1 MIEAYRQNISHV
13 LETIA
18 QKEEAK
24 LEAAAAIVRQTI
36 RVGGVIHTFGSGHS
50 ALVAADTINRTG
62 CPVGINQIIDKTD
75 DMAERLNGYGKTLLR
90 HYEEQYGLFEQ
101 DCLIVISN
109 SGRNP
114 SPIEIA
120 MGGKAR
126 GIKTIALC
134 NVKQANSLPS
144 RHESGLNLSQVA
156 DLVLDTHLPIG
167 EASLSLPQTG
177 LAVAP
182 ISTFAGMFIM
192 QSILLLALEGLER
205 EGAEIPIFVT
215 DNAGIEDADERN
227 AASRKRYQGRLR
239 RFGV

>member
-1 MIEAYRQNISHV
+1 MTNAYLHNINKV

-18 QKEEAK
+18 EEEQTK
-24 LEAAAAIVRQTI
+24 LDAAAAII
-36 RVGGVIHTFGSGHS
+36 RKSIKAGGIIHAFGSGHS

-62 CPVGINQIIDKTD
+62 CPVAINQIIDKTD
-75 DMAERLNGYGKTLLR
+75 DMAERLNGYGQTLLR
-90 HYEEQYGLFEQ
+90 HYEEQYGLFER

-114 SPIEIA
+114 LPIEIA
-120 MGGKAR
+120 MGGKAK
-126 GIKTIALC
+126 GLQTIAIC

-144 RHESGLNLSQVA
+144 RHETGLNLTQVA

-167 EASLSLPQTG
+167 EASLKLPKTG

-192 QSILLLALEGLER
+192 QSILLLALEGLEQ
-205 EGAEIPIFVT
+205 ETTDIPIFVT